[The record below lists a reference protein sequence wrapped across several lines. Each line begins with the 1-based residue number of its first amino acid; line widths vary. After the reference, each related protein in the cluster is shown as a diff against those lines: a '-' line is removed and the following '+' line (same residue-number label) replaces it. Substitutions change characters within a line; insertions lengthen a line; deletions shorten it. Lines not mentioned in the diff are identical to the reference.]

1 MKILY
6 FSAVWCGP
14 CKMLG
19 PVVEMVTNELDLDV
33 RKIDVDQEQ
42 EITAKYSVSSVPTL
56 VFTDDTG
63 KELHRS
69 VGFIP
74 RPRLVDLVNSI
85 KGA

>member
-1 MKILY
+1 MKVLY

-33 RKIDVDQEQ
+33 RKVDVDASPEL
-42 EITAKYSVSSVPTL
+42 TAKYSVSSVPTL
-56 VFTDDTG
+56 VFLNKDG
-63 KELHRS
+63 EEVKRS

-74 RPRLVDLVNSI
+74 KPKLVDLVKSLEE
-85 KGA
+85 